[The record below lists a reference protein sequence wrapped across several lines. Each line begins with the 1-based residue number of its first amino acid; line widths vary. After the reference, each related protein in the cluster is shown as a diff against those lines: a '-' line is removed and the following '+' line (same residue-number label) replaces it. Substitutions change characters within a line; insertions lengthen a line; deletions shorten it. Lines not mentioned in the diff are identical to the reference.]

1 MKERVSTGLPKP
13 YKDANESTTKGEGKK
28 KELKLAVHYNKDIDE
43 TDSYACKDSHYNPR
57 PISKTSFHSNHA
69 TQSHQSQEQMNQ
81 YYPTTYPKEADQK
94 ELKSSS
100 KSLQALAE
108 YNQRMLGLQ
117 PSESIKTH

>member
-1 MKERVSTGLPKP
+1 MGLPKP
-13 YKDANESTTKGEGKK
+13 YKDANESITKDEGKK

-69 TQSHQSQEQMNQ
+69 TQSHQSQEQLNQ

-117 PSESIKTH
+117 PSESIKIH